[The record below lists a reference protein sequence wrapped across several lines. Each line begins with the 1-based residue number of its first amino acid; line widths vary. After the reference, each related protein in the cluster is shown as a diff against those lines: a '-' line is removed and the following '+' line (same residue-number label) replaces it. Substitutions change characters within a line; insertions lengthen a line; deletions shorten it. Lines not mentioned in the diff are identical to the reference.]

1 VIVDAIDLLVLILG
15 LILVFC
21 ACRRRIPIEF
31 RVLILSACFCGLSGF
46 ILRKVLKTLLLPMN
60 ILSTDVLNGVLFL
73 SLFLSMTGAFF
84 FVISLLSASMGGILF
99 KFKQP
104 SMKQPQ
110 GLE

>member
-1 VIVDAIDLLVLILG
+1 
-15 LILVFC
+15 
-21 ACRRRIPIEF
+21 
-31 RVLILSACFCGLSGF
+31 
-46 ILRKVLKTLLLPMN
+46 MN

-110 GLE
+110 RLE